1 MLRKTPTR
9 KIFLTATAREDL
21 SYWEQNNPKIIEKI
35 NTILESILIDPKSGI
50 GKPEKLKYELAG
62 LWSRRINQK
71 DRMVY
76 QFDDNTITVLQ
87 LRDHY

>member
-1 MLRKTPTR
+1 MPRNTPAR
-9 KIFLTATAREDL
+9 KIILTTTAREDL
-21 SYWEQNNPKIIEKI
+21 SYWEQNNSKIIEKI